1 MKIALEL
8 KIMSEGEV
16 EAGKTIGADSLAQ
29 LPIPIPNI
37 GERIVFSAHG
47 TLYRGIVKHKEV
59 ELIQI
64 DDPEDGVLSVTV
76 WADQEP

>member
-1 MKIALEL
+1 
-8 KIMSEGEV
+8 MSEGEV
-16 EAGKTIGADSLAQ
+16 EAARTIGADSLAQ

-37 GERIVFSAHG
+37 GERIVFAAHG

-64 DDPEDGVLSVTV
+64 DDPENGILSITL